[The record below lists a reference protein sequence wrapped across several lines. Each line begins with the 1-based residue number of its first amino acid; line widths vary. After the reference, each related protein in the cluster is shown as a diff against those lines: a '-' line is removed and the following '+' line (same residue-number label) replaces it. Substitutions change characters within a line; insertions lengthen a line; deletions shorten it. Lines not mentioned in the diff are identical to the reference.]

1 MLNLQLLVTDGIL
14 LTIIF
19 SVFVV
24 CTLIWKPR
32 LWMHDFPADIQA
44 LMPPKTDRE
53 KRQTT
58 LMAIPFFVLLF
69 GGLGLT
75 AARYGTAY
83 GFLAM
88 ALHVYLVWQ
97 VVNIVD
103 LVILDWGGM
112 MLIDPMHPPI
122 AGTEGA
128 KGYRDFRFHFI
139 GFIKGSVMGIV
150 FALIVAG
157 VVYVISM

>member
-1 MLNLQLLVTDGIL
+1 MLNTQLLLTDGLL

-19 SVFVV
+19 SVVV
-24 CTLIWKPR
+24 VGTIIWKPR

-44 LMPPKTDRE
+44 LMPPKTDLE
-53 KRQTT
+53 KRQTMM
-58 LMAIPFFVLLF
+58 LAIPFFTLLF

-75 AARYGTAY
+75 GSRYGIGN

-88 ALHVYLVWQ
+88 VLHIYLVWQ
-97 VVNIVD
+97 IVNLVD

-128 KGYRDFRFHFI
+128 HGYRDFAFHFF

-150 FALIVAG
+150 LALIIGSVVFAL
-157 VVYVISM
+157 S